1 MTKTINRASQ
11 ILKSSE
17 VMKYLTFLLLKFLLL
32 SNFVMAE
39 TIPTKSKILKQSN
52 DCFKDSRTQIC
63 KELVSEIEKLQL
75 VVFDQNRFKCQSSL
89 LGLQTEIIE
98 AYFFN
103 NFSNERISLMIPY
116 VIKNC

>member
-1 MTKTINRASQ
+1 M
-11 ILKSSE
+11 
-17 VMKYLTFLLLKFLLL
+17 KFLTILFLKLLIL
-32 SNFVMAE
+32 SNYLLAE
-39 TIPTKSKILKQSN
+39 TIPTKSKIVKQSS
-52 DCFKDSRTQIC
+52 DCFENSRTQLC

-103 NFSNERISLMIPY
+103 NFSNERISLMIPS

>member
-1 MTKTINRASQ
+1 
-11 ILKSSE
+11 
-17 VMKYLTFLLLKFLLL
+17 MKYLTFLLLKFLLL

-39 TIPTKSKILKQSN
+39 TIPTKSKILKEASY
-52 DCFKDSRTQIC
+52 CIKDSQAQVC

>member
-1 MTKTINRASQ
+1 
-11 ILKSSE
+11 
-17 VMKYLTFLLLKFLLL
+17 MKYLTFLLLKFLLL
-32 SNFVMAE
+32 SNFVIAE
-39 TIPTKSKILKQSN
+39 TIPTKSKILKESS
-52 DCFKDSRTQIC
+52 DCIKDSQTQVC

-89 LGLQTEIIE
+89 LGMQSAIIE
-98 AYFFN
+98 AYFLR

>member
-1 MTKTINRASQ
+1 
-11 ILKSSE
+11 
-17 VMKYLTFLLLKFLLL
+17 MKYLTFLLLKILLL

-39 TIPTKSKILKQSN
+39 TMPTKSKILKEASYCIN
-52 DCFKDSRTQIC
+52 DSQAQVCKD
-63 KELVSEIEKLQL
+63 LVSELEKLQL
-75 VVFDQNRFKCQSSL
+75 LVFDQNRFKCQSSL

-103 NFSNERISLMIPY
+103 NYSNEKISLMIPY

>member
-1 MTKTINRASQ
+1 
-11 ILKSSE
+11 
-17 VMKYLTFLLLKFLLL
+17 MKYLTFLFLKFLLL

-39 TIPTKSKILKQSN
+39 TIPTKSKILKNASY
-52 DCFKDSRTQIC
+52 CIKDSQDQVC

-75 VVFDQNRFKCQSSL
+75 LAFDQNRFKCQSSL

-98 AYFFN
+98 AYFLR
-103 NFSNERISLMIPY
+103 NFSNERISFMISY